1 MTVSPAAA
9 AFARDRI
16 LESCDLLIQ
25 QLRNLPLGRGSSA
38 VAVHEVRKLA
48 KAVRGGLA
56 LFRLESSAGREVQ
69 AVGRMLSG
77 ARDAASRQATWERVA
92 WQEDATMAGVIGSLL
107 AHQSKAVSRRPPAGV
122 MAWGIA
128 RMEAAEDMLR
138 KLPADS
144 LTESLRR
151 GLARLERRLGQ
162 RCRRLE
168 CGADARFHEARKALK
183 AWMGALGFL
192 PPGLRR
198 VHPSLNRLADWLGD
212 ENDLAELSGWLAAHG
227 FTKRF
232 APGLW
237 ARVGKGRRRL
247 QRKVIRHL
255 PQRMA

>member
-9 AFARDRI
+9 AFARDQI
-16 LESCDLLIQ
+16 LDSCDLLKQ
-25 QLRNLPLGRGSSA
+25 HLSNLPAGRGSGA
-38 VAVHEVRKLA
+38 EAVHEVRKLA

-77 ARDAASRQATWERVA
+77 ARDAASRQATWDRLA
-92 WQEDATMAGVIGSLL
+92 WQEDAKVAAAIGSLL

-122 MAWGIA
+122 MAWGMA
-128 RMEAAEDMLR
+128 RMDAAQDILR
-138 KLPADS
+138 TLPADS
-144 LTESLRR
+144 LSESLRR

-168 CGADARFHEARKALK
+168 CGADARFHEARKAVK

-198 VHPSLNRLADWLGD
+198 DQPSLNRLADWLGD
-212 ENDLAELSGWLAAHG
+212 ENDLADLSGWLAAHG
-227 FTKRF
+227 FTGRF

-255 PQRMA
+255 PPAMD